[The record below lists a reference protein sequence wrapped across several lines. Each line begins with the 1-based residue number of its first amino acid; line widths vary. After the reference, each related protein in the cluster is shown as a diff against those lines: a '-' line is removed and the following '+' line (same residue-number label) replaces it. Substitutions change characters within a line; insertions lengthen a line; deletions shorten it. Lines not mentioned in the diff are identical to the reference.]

1 MCVGRATAV
10 VERRFKAIADSHS
23 SAPPHT
29 PSPTQPPAIIIH
41 IQYELQR
48 QSPPRTHLRFLAPRL
63 RMLLHDAFSHIEYSS
78 YRPRQQIL
86 QSNPRL
92 PRNPPELPIDRPH
105 TRSDSSISISFGDI
119 ISRGASRHSNPRSPP
134 PKHAYYLPHSSP
146 STPSTTISNSP
157 ATAFQKALEHDQ
169 EAAVTQL
176 HYAHPRPHQA
186 LTPASTTLKR
196 NNNVTPLSPTG
207 RLWDHPSLRG
217 RSRHSTPHSKKRI
230 APVSYNVLG
239 FFPIQERV
247 NFNTRSYISIAC
259 VLVPCVCVAAPL
271 GILNWFPSSL
281 ARLPTQLN

>member
-1 MCVGRATAV
+1 MNS
-10 VERRFKAIADSHS
+10 KDSLLPEPTCAFLRH
-23 SAPPHT
+23 AFGCFYTT
-29 PSPTQPPAIIIH
+29 PSRI
-41 IQYELQR
+41 
-48 QSPPRTHLRFLAPRL
+48 
-63 RMLLHDAFSHIEYSS
+63 SS

-146 STPSTTISNSP
+146 STPSTTNSNSP

-196 NNNVTPLSPTG
+196 NNNVTTISHREIVGPPLLKGAVT
-207 RLWDHPSLRG
+207 
-217 RSRHSTPHSKKRI
+217 T
-230 APVSYNVLG
+230 
-239 FFPIQERV
+239 
-247 NFNTRSYISIAC
+247 FNTSQQKTNRPGILQCIGVFSNTRKGQFQYKIIYKYITIAC

-281 ARLPTQLN
+281 AQLPTQLN

>member
-1 MCVGRATAV
+1 MTKLWEVSDET
-10 VERRFKAIADSHS
+10 S
-23 SAPPHT
+23 T
-29 PSPTQPPAIIIH
+29 
-41 IQYELQR
+41 L
-48 QSPPRTHLRFLAPRL
+48 
-63 RMLLHDAFSHIEYSS
+63 
-78 YRPRQQIL
+78 YRY
-86 QSNPRL
+86 
-92 PRNPPELPIDRPH
+92 
-105 TRSDSSISISFGDI
+105 RSENGDI

-146 STPSTTISNSP
+146 STPSTTNSNSP

-196 NNNVTPLSPTG
+196 NNNVTTISHREIVS

-247 NFNTRSYISIAC
+247 NFNTRSYINISLSPVC
-259 VLVPCVCVAAPL
+259 SSRVCV
-271 GILNWFPSSL
+271 S
-281 ARLPTQLN
+281 RLPSPMNLHSELAKNTGACRRFALLPTPWA